1 MFYPPPIISFLR
13 FISQLQNYFITIFG
27 YCQYIFGEKQEE
39 FMEYDLK
46 EISERIK
53 KQAKINDITLKIM
66 LSDLHMGA
74 NTITHMASGHST
86 SAINLAKIADYL
98 GCSVDYLLGRSEIRN
113 TEQSHEDVLQQFN
126 ALSPSD
132 QETIL
137 KFMRFLKN
145 EE

>member
-1 MFYPPPIISFLR
+1 
-13 FISQLQNYFITIFG
+13 
-27 YCQYIFGEKQEE
+27 
-39 FMEYDLK
+39 MEYDLK
-46 EISERIK
+46 KISERIK

-98 GCSVDYLLGRSEIRN
+98 GCSVDYLLGRSEIKN
-113 TEQSHEDVLQQFN
+113 TEQSHEEIVRQFN
-126 ALSPSD
+126 ALSPSN